1 LTLVSVWATS
11 PDVHKLGDSNYLA
24 LDANQT
30 VYVTDATNP
39 GVATFDRVGNYIRR
53 FELPAGSQTPVGVG
67 IDAAGNVYVADFGNS
82 RIVKFNPAGLVT
94 RTWPTLPDGPTGVAI
109 DSEGHVFVAIHRL
122 HEHYVQKFDSDGTVL
137 AEFGTT
143 GRGDGQF
150 RVDDHHLGPEE
161 LVIGR
166 TGHVYVTDSG
176 AFRVIEFDNAGA
188 FVRNYVADPQSSP
201 RPLVGVA
208 VDEAGNVYAASG
220 GPIIKWTPDGR
231 IAGHLAL
238 PTGSARW
245 KPSMAA
251 NSSGDLWLA
260 EAGPRGADGNVAIVH
275 RLTVQT

>member
-1 LTLVSVWATS
+1 VWATS

-39 GVATFDRVGNYIRR
+39 GVATFDRVGNFIRR

-82 RIVKFNPAGLVT
+82 RIVKFNPAGQVT

-109 DSEGHVFVAIHRL
+109 DSEGHVFVAIHRV

-143 GRGDGQF
+143 GGGDGQF
-150 RVDDHHLGPEE
+150 RVDDHHQGPEE
-161 LVIGR
+161 MVIGR
-166 TGHVYVTDSG
+166 SGHVYVTDSG

-188 FVRNYVADPQSSP
+188 FVRNYVADPLSSP
-201 RPLVGVA
+201 RPLVAVA
-208 VDEAGNVYAASG
+208 VDEAGNVYGAAG

-231 IAGHLAL
+231 IASHLAL

-260 EAGPRGADGNVAIVH
+260 EAGAPTADGNFVAIVH
-275 RLTVQT
+275 RLTVKT